1 MDKRLFE
8 TMPLLP
14 DSAPL
19 IFRGGDFTVKGA
31 TAINLFHRD
40 TCRQTASLRL
50 AGNRRAASPLPPHRK
65 TAITGLQ
72 TSAASRFVD
81 SMQLTSET
89 DLR

>member
-1 MDKRLFE
+1 MDKRRFE

-19 IFRGGDFTVKGA
+19 FFRGGDFTVKGA
-31 TAINLFHRD
+31 TAINFFHRD
-40 TCRQTASLRL
+40 TCRQSLRL

-72 TSAASRFVD
+72 TRAASRFVD
-81 SMQLTSET
+81 AMRSTSET